1 MRARHLHVLLF
12 GAMGSGHVI
21 GRDEIEAAAGL
32 VSPYIRRTPV
42 ITLEDG
48 LGGVAGPVDL
58 KLEQLQVTGS
68 FKPRGAFS
76 LLLSCPRRP
85 DGVVAASGGNFGLAV
100 AYAAH
105 RLGIRATVFVPG
117 SSPAEKTAGISAY
130 GADVRVEP
138 GFYPDAL
145 AAAVAWA
152 AEHDAVAAHAYD
164 DRAVVAGQGT
174 VGVELSEQLPD
185 TETLVIAVGGGGLIG
200 GIASWLRDDVRVVA
214 VETEGTPTLHAA
226 RAAGH
231 PVDVAVSGIAASSLG
246 AGRIGDHAWAANRWI
261 DKSVLVT
268 DAATQAAQTWLW
280 EHARVV
286 AEPGAATTV
295 AALLS
300 GAYRPGRGEGVTLLI
315 CGANTAPGS
324 VQG

>member
-1 MRARHLHVLLF
+1 
-12 GAMGSGHVI
+12 MGSGHVI
-21 GRDEIEAAAGL
+21 GRHEIEAAARL
-32 VSPYIRRTPV
+32 VAPYVRRTPV
-42 ITLEDG
+42 ISLEDG
-48 LGGVAGPVDL
+48 LGGVVGAVDL

-76 LLLSCPRRP
+76 LLLSSPRRP

-100 AYAAH
+100 AYAAK

-117 SSPAEKTAGISAY
+117 SSPAEKIAGISAY
-130 GADVRVEP
+130 GAEVRVEP

-145 AAAVAWA
+145 AAATAWA
-152 AEHDAVAAHAYD
+152 AEHDAVTAHAYD

-174 VGVELSEQLPD
+174 VGVELSEQVPD
-185 TETLVIAVGGGGLIG
+185 TDTVVVAVGGGGLIG

-214 VETEGTPTLHAA
+214 VETEGTAALHAA
-226 RAAGH
+226 RTAGQ
-231 PVDVAVSGIAASSLG
+231 PVEVEVGGIAASSLG
-246 AGRIGDHAWAANRWI
+246 AGTIGDHAWAANGWI
-261 DKSVLVT
+261 DESVLVT

-280 EHARVV
+280 DHARVV

-300 GAYRPGRGEGVTLLI
+300 GAYRPERNERVTLLI

-324 VQG
+324 VTG